1 MNRLNK
7 TPVNYTCRLMQKKR
21 SDTSSI
27 ADTPELIISQAKESV
42 PVQGIQA
49 NWLLA
54 FSDTAATSI
63 GLIQSSCLPSDAKF
77 IPSLSVYYAVVQ
89 TND

>member
-1 MNRLNK
+1 
-7 TPVNYTCRLMQKKR
+7 MQKKR

-54 FSDTAATSI
+54 FSDTEAISI
-63 GLIQSSCLPSDAKF
+63 GLIQSSCQEVMPNSF
-77 IPSLSVYYAVVQ
+77 RVSRYIMQLSKPMIKYFYIAVGKL
-89 TND
+89 T